1 MKYSYLVFDLR
12 VDEVPSAKSSELWI
26 TNLVEKLGFKV
37 EAGASKVFDKP
48 KNAYSLVFALSASH
62 AAIHT
67 FPEVRWVNVVFAFC
81 HKIPESVVDL
91 AVSEFFCPLTK
102 AIRSFDSVPPVL
114 PSGVP
119 STPSTR

>member
-12 VDEVPSAKSSELWI
+12 VSEVPSAKSSELWI

-37 EAGASKVFDKP
+37 EAGASKVFDTP
-48 KNAYSLVFALSASH
+48 KDAYSLVFALSASH
-62 AAIHT
+62 AVIHT
-67 FPEVRWVNVVFAFC
+67 FPEVLWVNVVFAFC
-81 HKIPESVVDL
+81 HKVPESVVDL
-91 AVSEFFCPLTK
+91 SVSEFFKPITK

-119 STPSTR
+119 STPSTG